1 MNDFEIYVT
10 ERLEQAQHDIE
21 ITQEYREH
29 LQEVNAKYAQLIKT
43 FNEEQ
48 KELMT
53 EYCVA
58 DSTLEAIIQENLYR
72 TGHNDGIALFKGEVA

>member
-10 ERLEQAQHDIE
+10 QRLEHAQHVIE
-21 ITQEYREH
+21 GTQEYKEH
-29 LQEVNAKYAQLIKT
+29 LKEVNAKYKKLIAT
-43 FNEEQ
+43 MDEEQ

-53 EYCVA
+53 EYSVA
-58 DSTLEAIIQENLYR
+58 DSILEAIIQENLYR